1 MRLIKIAQIRR
12 ILIALAAHVPDNCRD
27 IQKAAPTKHQL
38 GRVAEAGQALPFE
51 LPFGKIKF
59 GGHVLYLPCAIMPGD
74 LLKSLHGWIGARS
87 EEHTSELQSLMRISY
102 AGFCLEK

>member
-74 LLKSLHGWIGARS
+74 LLKSLRS
-87 EEHTSELQSLMRISY
+87 EEHTSELQSLRRISY
-102 AGFCLEK
+102 AVFCL